1 MPPIQAL
8 DPAQKASPEA
18 NISYDLMPD
27 EVPPSDHH
35 ADQYGTTTGS
45 TQIPPSLS
53 QTAYQPPDT
62 L

>member
-1 MPPIQAL
+1 MQPIQAL
-8 DPAQKASPEA
+8 DPAHEASPQV
-18 NISYDLMPD
+18 NISCDLMPD
-27 EVPPSDHH
+27 EAPPSDHH

>member
-1 MPPIQAL
+1 MQLIQAL
-8 DPAQKASPEA
+8 DPAQKAIPQV
-18 NISYDLMPD
+18 NISCDLMPH
-27 EVPPSDHH
+27 EAPPSDHH

-53 QTAYQPPDT
+53 QTAYQHPDT